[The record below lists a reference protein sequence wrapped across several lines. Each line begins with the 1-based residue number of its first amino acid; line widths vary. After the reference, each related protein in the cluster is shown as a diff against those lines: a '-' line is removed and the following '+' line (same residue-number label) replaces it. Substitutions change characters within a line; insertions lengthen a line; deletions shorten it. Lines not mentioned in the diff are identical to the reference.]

1 MANNSDVLAPS
12 LRKYI
17 EENLGKI
24 TLNKI
29 EQRLIERYGIG
40 ICQAIEEFSK
50 LDEVLKEIFGA
61 GASELESRF
70 IQNNIIESPSQ
81 NVANWTA
88 LKELLVSTI
97 RKSIEENLGKITLDK
112 IESRLMERYN
122 LNITQS
128 IEDFIKFDYVLREFF
143 GDGAAGLESR
153 FIQNIIKGESLK
165 KGFSNLTVQEQELAQ
180 EFLKPFAEKDKR
192 ILLESFLVRHRHR

>member
-1 MANNSDVLAPS
+1 MVNNSDVLAPS

-40 ICQAIEEFSK
+40 ICQGIKEFSK

-70 IQNNIIESPSQ
+70 IQNNIIESSPQ
-81 NVANWTA
+81 NVGNWTA
-88 LKELLVSTI
+88 LKELLVSII

-143 GDGAAGLESR
+143 GDGATGLESR

-180 EFLKPFAEKDKR
+180 EFLKPFAEKDKKM
-192 ILLESFLVRHRHR
+192 LSESFLLRQRHR